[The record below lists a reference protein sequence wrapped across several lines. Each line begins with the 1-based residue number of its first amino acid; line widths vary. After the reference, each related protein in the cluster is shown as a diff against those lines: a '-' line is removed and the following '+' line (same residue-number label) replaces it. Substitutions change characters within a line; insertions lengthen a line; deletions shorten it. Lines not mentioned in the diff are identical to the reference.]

1 MNIKIKKHIYDFS
14 RISYVD
20 EGEEYLCEQKEIID
34 CSLGVNPFG
43 CSRTISDNKELFNI
57 ESLNNYPQYPYTKIR
72 EELSEYWSDIAKIS
86 SENIRLGC
94 GSMGILSTINMLF
107 VDKEY
112 SILGYCPQFSE
123 YITDVKSQGG
133 RYEYIEL
140 KDNINF
146 KFDADKLIN
155 KMNDRHQAIYI
166 DNPNNP
172 TGQVIPLTELI
183 KVIEAAEKMNIAV
196 VIDEAYGEF
205 MDRNNSVISL
215 INKYSNLF
223 VIRTFS
229 KGFGLAGIRV
239 GYVVCNKSLLE
250 YFKKVELPFSINTIS
265 YNIASAALRDSEFI
279 KDSIYKIKDA
289 KSRLIGECSKIK
301 ILETSLETP
310 IMLMMH
316 PNKEVDLYKAFM
328 KNNVVTESGQCFIGL
343 RKNFVRL
350 RVPRNIDALI
360 EVVKKIEDDIVS

>member
-1 MNIKIKKHIYDFS
+1 MHMKIKKHIYDFD

-20 EGEEYLCEQKEIID
+20 ESEENICEQKEIID

-43 CSRTISDNKELFNI
+43 CSKIISEEKELFNI
-57 ESLNNYPQYPYTKIR
+57 ENLNNYPQYPYIKLRKEI
-72 EELSEYWSDIAKIS
+72 SKYWSDVAEID

-94 GSMGILSTINMLF
+94 GSMGILNTINILF

-133 RYEYIEL
+133 NYEYIEL
-140 KDNINF
+140 KDNVNF
-146 KFDADKLIN
+146 KFDTNKLIN
-155 KMNDRHQAIYI
+155 KMSNKHQAIYI

-172 TGQVIPLTELI
+172 TGQIIPLSELI
-183 KVIEAAEKMNIAV
+183 KIIEAAEKLDISV
-196 VIDEAYGEF
+196 IIDEAYGEF
-205 MDRNNSVISL
+205 MDKENSAIAL

-239 GYVVCNKSLLE
+239 GYIVCNKSLLE

-265 YNIASAALRDSEFI
+265 YNIASLALKDVKFIRDSVNRMKE
-279 KDSIYKIKDA
+279 A
-289 KSRLIGECSKIK
+289 KSRLINECSKIK
-301 ILETSLETP
+301 VLETSLETP

-316 PNKEVDLYKAFM
+316 PNKEVDLYKLFM
-328 KNNVVTESGQCFIGL
+328 ENNVVTESGECFIGL
-343 RKNFVRL
+343 GKNFVRL
-350 RVPRNIDALI
+350 RVPKDIDALI
-360 EVVKKIEDDIVS
+360 KVVKNIEDNI